1 QQKWKIATSLNK
13 EQAMS
18 VLAFITD
25 GETYTVRT
33 RNNGVCVGRC
43 FVRRGYVLV
52 VSNKDVS
59 DSEDEQDMR
68 EVSTAIPEDW
78 IASVTARRPVSGT
91 N

>member
-1 QQKWKIATSLNK
+1 
-13 EQAMS
+13 MS

-59 DSEDEQDMR
+59 DSED
-68 EVSTAIPEDW
+68 
-78 IASVTARRPVSGT
+78 
-91 N
+91 